1 MDLSF
6 SGDFDA
12 ICPLPA
18 TRYTIHDLGLQ
29 ITTPWRPWIAHNEVR
44 FTADFRTICTHTRIY
59 SLKL

>member
-29 ITTPWRPWIAHNEVR
+29 ITTPWRPWTAQNEVS
-44 FTADFRTICTHTRIY
+44 FTADSAEQHTHIQGY
-59 SLKL
+59 I